1 MSKIV
6 IIGAG
11 AMGSAFALPCLDNNH
26 DINIVGTHLENEF
39 IDNLK
44 KNNNL
49 HLGLNV
55 QIPKEIK
62 LFKFDKFD
70 ELLKSNVD
78 LIVLGISSK
87 GIEWVSDQLSRIYK
101 DSRTPKLLMLTK
113 GLSIHNNH
121 YELLVDKLER
131 LLTERKITNVNISA
145 VGGPC
150 LAAGLANR
158 VHSSVVIANKDIHVA
173 KQIADMLN
181 TNYYHTSH
189 SDDLNGVEVSAA
201 IKNIFSMAV
210 GAAKGLCSQNIS
222 NEVREKNY
230 LNTASALVKQS
241 IYEMEIFVQHLK
253 GKKETVKGLAGLG
266 DLYVSSGGGRNA
278 KMGSYIGEGLT
289 FSEAKKTKMEK
300 VTVEGAD
307 LALEIGSKVNE
318 DFSRRDLPLMLGMI
332 NAIINDKKLETR
344 TFDLS
349 TGDFVMFPSSLF
361 HRTTPFSSSKKRVC
375 FAFDLAPDEL
385 IS

>member
-26 DINIVGTHLENEF
+26 DINIIGTHLENDF
-39 IDNLK
+39 IDIL
-44 KNNNL
+44 KNNNNI
-49 HLGLNV
+49 HPGLKTK
-55 QIPKEIK
+55 IPPEIK
-62 LFKFDKFD
+62 IFKFEMFDK
-70 ELLKSNVD
+70 LLSSNVD
-78 LIVLGISSK
+78 MIVLGISSK
-87 GIEWVSDQLSRIYK
+87 GIEWVSDQLSRLYK
-101 DSRTPKLLMLTK
+101 SKKIPKLLMLTK
-113 GLSIHNNH
+113 GLSIHNNQ

-131 LLTERKITNVNISA
+131 LLADRGISHVDISA

-158 VHSSVVIANKDIHVA
+158 VHSSVVIANKDIKIA

-181 TNYYHTSH
+181 TSYYHTSH
-189 SDDLNGVEVSAA
+189 SSDLNGVEVSAA

-210 GAAKGLCSQNIS
+210 GAAKGLCSKNVS
-222 NEVREKNY
+222 EEVREKNY
-230 LNTASALVKQS
+230 LNTASALIKQS
-241 IYEMEIFVQHLK
+241 IHEMEIFVEYLN

-307 LALEIGSKVNE
+307 LAKEIAKKVNE
-318 DFSRRDLPLMLGMI
+318 DFDQKKLPLMLGMI
-332 NAIINDKKLETR
+332 NAIVNDKKLE
-344 TFDLS
+344 LNWE
-349 TGDFVMFPSSLF
+349 
-361 HRTTPFSSSKKRVC
+361 
-375 FAFDLAPDEL
+375 AFR
-385 IS
+385 

>member
-26 DINIVGTHLENEF
+26 DINIVGTHLENDF
-39 IDNLK
+39 IDDLK
-44 KNNNL
+44 KNDNL
-49 HLGLNV
+49 HPGLKTK
-55 QIPKEIK
+55 IPKEINI
-62 LFKFDKFD
+62 FKFAKFD

-87 GIEWVSDQLSRIYK
+87 GIEWVSDQIYRLYK
-101 DSRTPKLLMLTK
+101 DKKAPKLLMLTK
-113 GLSIHNNH
+113 GLSIYNNN

-131 LLTERKITNVNISA
+131 LLKSKGINEIDISA

-150 LAAGLANR
+150 LATGLANR
-158 VHSSVVIANKDIHVA
+158 VHSSVVIANKDIETA
-173 KQIADMLN
+173 KKIAEMLN
-181 TNYYHTSH
+181 TNYYHTSY

-222 NEVREKNY
+222 DEVREKNY
-230 LNTASALVKQS
+230 LNTASALIKQS
-241 IYEMEIFVQHLK
+241 IYEMEIFVEHLK

-278 KMGSYIGEGLT
+278 KMGAYIGKGLT
-289 FSEAKKTKMEK
+289 FSRAKKTKMEK
-300 VTVEGAD
+300 ETVEGAD
-307 LALEIGSKVNE
+307 LAKEIAKKVNE
-318 DFSRRDLPLMLGMI
+318 DFDQKKLPLMLGMI
-332 NAIINDKKLETR
+332 NAIVDDKKLEL
-344 TFDLS
+344 DWE
-349 TGDFVMFPSSLF
+349 
-361 HRTTPFSSSKKRVC
+361 
-375 FAFDLAPDEL
+375 AFR
-385 IS
+385 

>member
-26 DINIVGTHLENEF
+26 DINIVGTHLENDF
-39 IDNLK
+39 IDQLK
-44 KNNNL
+44 KNNHL
-49 HLGLNV
+49 HTGLNI
-55 QIPKEIK
+55 QLPEEIEI
-62 LFKFDKFD
+62 FKFEKFD
-70 ELLKSNVD
+70 ELLMSNVD

-87 GIEWVSDQLSRIYK
+87 GIEWVSDQLSRVYK
-101 DSRTPKLLMLTK
+101 DSKIPKILMLTK
-113 GLSIHNNH
+113 GLSIHNNK

-131 LLTERKITNVNISA
+131 LLTERKISNVNISA

-158 VHSSVVIANKDIHVA
+158 VHSSVVIANKDLRIA
-173 KQIADMLN
+173 KKIADMLN
-181 TNYYHTSH
+181 TNYYHTSY

-230 LNTASALVKQS
+230 LNTASALIKQS
-241 IYEMEIFVQHLK
+241 VHEMEIFVEHLN

-278 KMGSYIGEGLT
+278 KMGSYIGDGLT

-300 VTVEGAD
+300 ITVEGAD
-307 LALEIGSKVNE
+307 LAKEIAKKVNE
-318 DFSRRDLPLMLGMI
+318 DFDLKKLPLMLGMI
-332 NAIINDKKLETR
+332 NAIVNDEKLQLDWESFR
-344 TFDLS
+344 
-349 TGDFVMFPSSLF
+349 
-361 HRTTPFSSSKKRVC
+361 
-375 FAFDLAPDEL
+375 
-385 IS
+385 

>member
-26 DINIVGTHLENEF
+26 DINIVGTHLENDF
-39 IDNLK
+39 IDNITK
-44 KNNNL
+44 KGNL
-49 HLGLNV
+49 HPGLNTK
-55 QIPKEIK
+55 IPKEVKI
-62 LFKFDKFD
+62 FKFEKFD
-70 ELLKSNVD
+70 ELLKSKVD

-87 GIEWVSDQLSRIYK
+87 GIEWVADQLSGLYK
-101 DSRTPKLLMLTK
+101 DKRIPNLLMLTK
-113 GLSIHNNH
+113 GLSIYKNQ

-131 LLTERKITNVNISA
+131 LLSEKGISNLNISA

-158 VHSSVVIANKDIHVA
+158 VHSSVVIANKKIQTA
-173 KQIADMLN
+173 KKIADMLN
-181 TNYYHTSH
+181 TSYYHTSY

-210 GAAKGLCSQNIS
+210 GAAKGLCSKNVS
-222 NEVREKNY
+222 DEVREKNY
-230 LNTASALVKQS
+230 LNTASALIKQS
-241 IYEMEIFVQHLK
+241 IHEMEIFVEHLK

-278 KMGSYIGEGLT
+278 KMGAYIGEGFT
-289 FSEAKKTKMEK
+289 FSEAKKNKMDK

-307 LALEIGSKVNE
+307 LAKEIAKKVNE
-318 DFSRRDLPLMLGMI
+318 DFDERKLPLMLGMI
-332 NAIINDKKLETR
+332 NAIVEDKKLEFNWESFR
-344 TFDLS
+344 
-349 TGDFVMFPSSLF
+349 
-361 HRTTPFSSSKKRVC
+361 
-375 FAFDLAPDEL
+375 
-385 IS
+385 

>member
-26 DINIVGTHLENEF
+26 EINIIGTHLENEF
-39 IDNLK
+39 IDELI
-44 KNNNL
+44 KNKNI
-49 HLGLNV
+49 HPGLNTT
-55 QIPKEIK
+55 IPEGIK
-62 LFKFDKFD
+62 IFKFEKF
-70 ELLKSNVD
+70 ENLLKSNVD

-87 GIEWVSDQLSRIYK
+87 GIEWVSEQLSKIYK
-101 DSRTPKLLMLTK
+101 NNKIPNLLMLTK
-113 GLSIHNNH
+113 GLSIHENN

-131 LLTERKITNVNISA
+131 LLLAKGIKKVNISA

-158 VHSSVVIANKDIHVA
+158 IHSSVIIANKDIETA
-173 KQIADMLN
+173 KKIADMLN
-181 TNYYHTSH
+181 TSYYHTSY
-189 SDDLNGVEVSAA
+189 SNDLNGVEVAAA

-210 GAAKGLCSQNIS
+210 GAAKGLCSKNVTD
-222 NEVREKNY
+222 EVREKNY
-230 LNTASALVKQS
+230 LNTASALIKQS
-241 IYEMEIFVQHLK
+241 IHEMEIFVEHLK

-278 KMGSYIGEGLT
+278 KMGFYIGEGLK

-307 LALEIGSKVNE
+307 LAVEIAKKVKE
-318 DFSRRDLPLMLGMI
+318 DFDIKKLPLMIGMI
-332 NAIINDKKLETR
+332 NAIVEDKRLELNWESFR
-344 TFDLS
+344 
-349 TGDFVMFPSSLF
+349 
-361 HRTTPFSSSKKRVC
+361 
-375 FAFDLAPDEL
+375 
-385 IS
+385 